1 MKVLLVHPSCLLYS
15 EIYLRLEPLGIER
28 VAQAVRTAGHEVRL
42 LDLQVFRYKD
52 YVRLLTTFKPT
63 AIGFSLNYLANVPE
77 VVELAKSAKAL
88 LPQCL
93 TFVGGHSASFI
104 AQDLLR
110 HGAGAIDCV
119 LRGEG
124 ESSNPQLLA
133 AFQDGA
139 MATVPG
145 AVTLGG
151 TGPPPLLLDN
161 LDQHSPARDLLA
173 KRHKYFIG
181 ALDPCA
187 SIEMSRGCPWDC
199 TFCSAWTFYG
209 RSYRQSH
216 PEAVAE
222 ELARIREPH
231 VFIVD
236 DVAFIHPEHGMA
248 IGRAIEKR
256 RIRKLY
262 YLETR
267 CDVLLRNREVF
278 AYWKRL
284 GLLYLFL
291 GIEALDEETLQLHR
305 KRVTLN
311 ESLEAL
317 EVARQLGL
325 IVAINIIAD
334 PDWDSA
340 RFRFVQDWAMS
351 VPEIVHLT
359 VNTPYPGTETW
370 HTEARQLT
378 SLDYRLFDVQHAVLP
393 TRLPLQQFYTEV
405 VQTQAILSRKHL
417 GFRAL
422 WGASTMV
429 LSHLAHGQTNFLRML
444 WKFPRIYNA
453 ERQYADHARTV
464 SYALSPPPAHVS
476 LPLKPADL
484 YVHSPK
490 VAPRRKVP
498 SDTGMA

>member
-1 MKVLLVHPSCLLYS
+1 MRVLLVHPSCLLYS
-15 EIYLRLEPLGIER
+15 EIYLRLEPLGLER
-28 VAQAVRTAGHEVRL
+28 VAQAVRSAGHDVRL
-42 LDLQVFRYKD
+42 LDLQVFRHTD
-52 YVRLLTTFKPT
+52 YFHMVRTFRPE

-77 VVELAKSAKAL
+77 VIELAQATRAHY
-88 LPQCL
+88 PQC
-93 TFVGGHSASFI
+93 TIFVGGHSASFI
-104 AQDLLR
+104 PHELLQ
-110 HGAGAIDCV
+110 HAAGAIDCV

-124 ESSNPQLLA
+124 EASTPQFLAALTDGGITTVPGVVTAEAMGPPPQLLA
-133 AFQDGA
+133 S
-139 MATVPG
+139 
-145 AVTLGG
+145 
-151 TGPPPLLLDN
+151 LDT
-161 LDQHSPARDLLA
+161 HFPARDLLA

-187 SIEMSRGCPWDC
+187 SIEFTRGCPWDC

-209 RSYRQSH
+209 RSYRQST
-216 PEAVAE
+216 PEAVVE
-222 ELARIREPH
+222 DLAQIQEPH

-236 DVAFIHPEHGMA
+236 DVAFIHPEYGMA
-248 IGRAIEKR
+248 IGQAIEKR
-256 RIRKLY
+256 GIRKLY

-284 GLLYLFL
+284 GLLYMFL
-291 GIEALDEETLQLHR
+291 GIEALDEDTLQLHR
-305 KRVTLN
+305 KRVTMN
-311 ESLEAL
+311 ESLQAL

-334 PDWDSA
+334 PDWDVA
-340 RFRFVQDWAMS
+340 HFRFVQEWAAS

-370 HTEARQLT
+370 RTEARRLT

-393 TRLPLQQFYTEV
+393 TKLPLAQFYAEL

-422 WGASTMV
+422 WGASKMV
-429 LSHLAHGQTNFLRML
+429 MAHLRRGQTNFVRML

-453 ERQYADHARTV
+453 ARQYADHQRPV
-464 SYALSPPPAHVS
+464 QYALTPPPAPGQAV
-476 LPLKPADL
+476 LKPAEL
-484 YVHSPK
+484 YVHSPR
-490 VAPRRKVP
+490 VVPRRTV
-498 SDTGMA
+498 

>member
-15 EIYLRLEPLGIER
+15 EIYLRLEPLGVER
-28 VAQAVRTAGHEVRL
+28 VAQAVRAAGHEVRL
-42 LDLQVFRYKD
+42 LDLQVFRHPD
-52 YVRLLTTFKPT
+52 YVRMLTTFQPE
-63 AIGFSLNYLANVPE
+63 AVGFSGNYLANVPE
-77 VVELAKSAKAL
+77 IIGLARTAKTL
-88 LPQCL
+88 QPQCY

-104 AQDLLR
+104 AQELL
-110 HGAGAIDCV
+110 HHAAGALDCV

-124 ESSNPQLLA
+124 ESSTPQLLA
-133 AFQDGA
+133 AFPDGA
-139 MATVPG
+139 VGTVPG
-145 AVTLGG
+145 AVTLEGS
-151 TGPPPLLLDN
+151 GPPPRLLDD
-161 LDQHSPARDLLA
+161 LDQHAPARDLLA

-209 RSYRQSH
+209 RSYRQRS

-222 ELARIREPH
+222 ELARIQEPH

-248 IGRAIEKR
+248 IGQAIER
-256 RIRKLY
+256 RGIRKLY

-291 GIEALDEETLQLHR
+291 GIEALDAETLLLHR
-305 KRVTLN
+305 KRVTLH

-325 IVAINIIAD
+325 IVAINLIAD
-334 PDWDSA
+334 PDWDRA
-340 RFRFVQDWAMS
+340 QFRFVQEWAAS

-370 HTEARQLT
+370 YTEARKLT
-378 SLDYRLFDVQHAVLP
+378 TLDYRLFDVQHAVLP
-393 TRLPLQQFYTEV
+393 TRLPLPEFYREI
-405 VQTQAILSRKHL
+405 VQTQAILNRKHL
-417 GFRAL
+417 GMRAL
-422 WGASTMV
+422 WGASRMV

-453 ERQYADHARTV
+453 DRQYADHSREVT
-464 SYALSPPPAHVS
+464 YALSPPPVANTQA
-476 LPLKPADL
+476 LKATDL
-484 YVHSPK
+484 YVHRPK
-490 VAPRRKVP
+490 VAQRRTV
-498 SDTGMA
+498 